1 MLHKTDT
8 PADHRLTSLSLKL
21 RVLRD
26 VAEGMRFLHRSIV
39 IHLDLKSSNVLLDEE
54 GRAKI
59 CDFESSKLLSDNMTH
74 ATTVGVETP
83 AWSSPEALLGGD
95 DGIRPSR
102 DVYSFGVILWE
113 VLTHTIPWSGYTEA
127 ALGIALYSGE
137 ELVIPV
143 LLNAWTP
150 S

>member
-1 MLHKTDT
+1 
-8 PADHRLTSLSLKL
+8 
-21 RVLRD
+21 
-26 VAEGMRFLHRSIV
+26 
-39 IHLDLKSSNVLLDEE
+39 
-54 GRAKI
+54 
-59 CDFESSKLLSDNMTH
+59 MTH
-74 ATTVGVETP
+74 ANTVGVGTP

-95 DGIRPSR
+95 DGIRPST

>member
-26 VAEGMRFLHRSIV
+26 MAEGMRFLRC
-39 IHLDLKSSNVLLDEE
+39 SNVIISILSHQMCFWMRG

-59 CDFESSKLLSDNMTH
+59 CDFGTSKLLSVDMTH
-74 ATTVGVETP
+74 AKTVGVGTP
-83 AWSSPEALLGGD
+83 AWLSPEALLGDD

-113 VLTHTIPWSGYTEA
+113 VLTNTIPWSGYSAMEIS
-127 ALGIALYSGE
+127 LCMRSGE
-137 ELVIPV
+137 SYPIP
-143 LLNAWTP
+143 
-150 S
+150 

>member
-1 MLHKTDT
+1 
-8 PADHRLTSLSLKL
+8 
-21 RVLRD
+21 
-26 VAEGMRFLHRSIV
+26 
-39 IHLDLKSSNVLLDEE
+39 
-54 GRAKI
+54 
-59 CDFESSKLLSDNMTH
+59 MTH
-74 ATTVGVETP
+74 AKTVGVGTP
-83 AWSSPEALLGGD
+83 AWLSPEALLGDD

-102 DVYSFGVILWE
+102 DVYSFGMILWE